1 MIMADKP
8 DYENIVMTRRQVRDF
23 DKWAIESLKIP
34 GVVLM
39 ENAGKNFADIIM
51 PDIRD
56 AGVKKICIFCGTGNN
71 GGDGYVIARHLENNN
86 FRTKVVI
93 AGDVGKIAGD
103 AKTNLEIIRN
113 MGLKI
118 ENIGTAEMVS
128 ENKIAE
134 LMSDC
139 DLVIDAIFGTGLTGQ
154 LRPEYQSLMNAINS
168 VGRDI
173 FAVDIPSGLDCDT
186 GDPLGCAI
194 KAKHTITF
202 AAMKQGFL
210 NAAAKQYTGQVDVAS
225 IGIAASLCH
234 SE

>member
-1 MIMADKP
+1 MIMADKL
-8 DYENIVMTRRQVRDF
+8 DENIVMTRQQVRDF

-51 PDIRD
+51 PDIRQ

-93 AGDVGKIAGD
+93 VGDIEKITGD

-118 ENIGTAEMVS
+118 ENITAAEMVS
-128 ENKIAE
+128 QSRIAD
-134 LMSDC
+134 LMKDC
-139 DLVIDAIFGTGLTGQ
+139 DLIIDAIFGTGLTGQ
-154 LRPEYQSLMNAINS
+154 LRPEYQSLINAINS
-168 VGRDI
+168 TGRDI

-186 GDPLGCAI
+186 GNPLGCAI
-194 KAKHTITF
+194 KAKRTITF
-202 AAMKQGFL
+202 VAMKQGFL
-210 NAAAKQYTGQVDVAS
+210 NAAAKQYTGKIDVVS
-225 IGIAASLCH
+225 IGIGVK
-234 SE
+234 

>member
-1 MIMADKP
+1 MIMADKL
-8 DYENIVMTRRQVRDF
+8 DENIVMTRQQVRDF

-39 ENAGKNFADIIM
+39 ENAGKNFVDIIM
-51 PDIRD
+51 PDIRQ

-86 FRTKVVI
+86 FRTKAVI
-93 AGDVGKIAGD
+93 VGDIEKIAGD

-118 ENIGTAEMVS
+118 ENIGTVEMTS
-128 ENKIAE
+128 ESKIAE
-134 LMSDC
+134 VMRGF
-139 DLVIDAIFGTGLTGQ
+139 DLIIDAIFGTGLTGQ
-154 LRPEYQSLMNAINS
+154 LRPEYQCLINAINS
-168 VGRDI
+168 AGRDI

-194 KAKHTITF
+194 KAKRTITF
-202 AAMKQGFL
+202 VAMKQGVL
-210 NAAAKQYTGQVDVAS
+210 NDSAKQYTGKVDVAS
-225 IGIAASLCH
+225 IGIAVK
-234 SE
+234 